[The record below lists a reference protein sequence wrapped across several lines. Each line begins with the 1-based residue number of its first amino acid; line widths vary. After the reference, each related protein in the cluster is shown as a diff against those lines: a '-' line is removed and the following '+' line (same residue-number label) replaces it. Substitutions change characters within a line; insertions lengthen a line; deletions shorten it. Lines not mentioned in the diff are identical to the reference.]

1 MAVQTRARALSLYK
15 SILRAHDRYLPSPSM
30 KQLGDAYVKS
40 EFRLHKS
47 AKPEQAAM
55 FFTEWDKYLEHV
67 ERTGRENLSINV
79 GLLDPPEQKHHQQ
92 SAQSQMVEQ
101 EKQQQQQRRRSAG
114 GTLFFGRDVSNNV
127 VFNEEQ
133 ERQLEKLR
141 EEAAKAAEEGVPN

>member
-30 KQLGDAYVKS
+30 RQLGDAYVRS

-67 ERTGRENLSINV
+67 ERTGRENFSINV
-79 GLLDPPEQKHHQQ
+79 GLLEPPEQQHQQ
-92 SAQSQMVEQ
+92 QSDQWQMVEQ
-101 EKQQQQQRRRSAG
+101 EKQQQQRRRSAG
-114 GTLFFGRDVSNNV
+114 GTLFFGRDVSNDV

-141 EEAAKAAEEGVPN
+141 EEADKAAEEGVPN

>member
-1 MAVQTRARALSLYK
+1 MAGQTRARALSLYK
-15 SILRAHDRYLPSPSM
+15 SILRAHERYLPSPSM
-30 KQLGDAYVKS
+30 RKLGDAYVKS

-79 GLLDPPEQKHHQQ
+79 GLLDPPEQQHQEQ
-92 SAQSQMVEQ
+92 SEQWQMFGQ
-101 EKQQQQQRRRSAG
+101 EKLQQQRRRSAG
-114 GTLFFGRDVSNNV
+114 GTLFFGRDVSNDV
-127 VFNEEQ
+127 VFTEEQ

-141 EEAAKAAEEGVPN
+141 EDAAKSAEGGVPN